1 MDLPAANDLEDDQLL
16 FHAGTR
22 REETKVT
29 AGGRVLAC
37 IGMDAELEKAV
48 QKAYGLV
55 DKVKY
60 EGKTFRTDIG
70 SVG

>member
-1 MDLPAANDLEDDQLL
+1 
-16 FHAGTR
+16 
-22 REETKVT
+22 
-29 AGGRVLAC
+29 
-37 IGMDAELEKAV
+37 MDAELEKAV
-48 QKAYGLV
+48 QKAYDLV